1 MTSNNAPGE
10 LEKYANQDLPSDE
23 EFWTVVQRYFSF
35 EEPSSR
41 WSKHRKSLQKQLKRV
56 KSDISEIDSMTLL
69 ERSSIFSHIFG
80 NGNIETIEDIDV
92 LREDQSYSEKLNEKI
107 SLLFAF
113 AEIRL
118 FRSLAF
124 DLWKT
129 DDTLDKGDDTPP
141 VKDISPAD
149 QFTERFELSTAEA
162 AWLKNAELSSINW
175 LKLIASGPWDDDPRR
190 VFVVALINRL
200 STLSKE
206 HHSDL
211 VTGMVTA
218 FDETLKEHRSSL
230 PAEFLPES
238 LVLVEGQSEE
248 ILLPRFGE
256 LKGLDFRENAV
267 HVKSCGGAKQVVRQY
282 LNLRDILALPIASIL
297 DADVLEEA
305 EILKESLRDED
316 LLLVLADGELE
327 DSFEPA
333 AFIKMINEYIGAT
346 GSSTFLAVD
355 KLRSGESRVK
365 QMTQF
370 WRRNKLGSFDKIEFA
385 QVVSEKLESIDVPR
399 EFSNLM
405 ETIRESNNHAR
416 KELRFAR

>member
-1 MTSNNAPGE
+1 MTSNNAPGK

-80 NGNIETIEDIDV
+80 NGNIETLQDIDV
-92 LREDQSYSEKLNEKI
+92 LREDQSHSEKLNEKI

-113 AEIRL
+113 ADMRL

-129 DDTLDKGDDTPP
+129 DDTLDNGD
-141 VKDISPAD
+141 DISPAD
-149 QFTERFELSTAEA
+149 QFATRFELSTAET

-175 LKLIASGPWDDDPRR
+175 LKLIASGPWEDDPRG

-206 HHSDL
+206 NQSDL

-405 ETIRESNNHAR
+405 ETIRESTNHER

>member
-1 MTSNNAPGE
+1 M
-10 LEKYANQDLPSDE
+10 
-23 EFWTVVQRYFSF
+23 
-35 EEPSSR
+35 
-41 WSKHRKSLQKQLKRV
+41 
-56 KSDISEIDSMTLL
+56 
-69 ERSSIFSHIFG
+69 
-80 NGNIETIEDIDV
+80 
-92 LREDQSYSEKLNEKI
+92 NEKI

-113 AEIRL
+113 ADMRL

-129 DDTLDKGDDTPP
+129 DDTLDNSDHTPP
-141 VKDISPAD
+141 VDDISPAA
-149 QFTERFELSTAEA
+149 QFTARFELSTAEA

-175 LKLIASGPWDDDPRR
+175 LKLIASGPWEDDPRR

-200 STLSKE
+200 STLSE
-206 HHSDL
+206 ENNSDL
-211 VTGMVTA
+211 VTGMTTA

-256 LKGLDFRENAV
+256 LKGLDFRKNAV

-282 LNLRDILALPIASIL
+282 LNLRDILALPIVSIL

-316 LLLVLADGELE
+316 LLLVLANGELE

-333 AFIKMINEYIGAT
+333 AFIKMINEYIGTT

-399 EFSNLM
+399 EFSSLM
-405 ETIRESNNHAR
+405 EAIRESTNHER
-416 KELRFAR
+416 KRLRFAR

>member
-1 MTSNNAPGE
+1 M
-10 LEKYANQDLPSDE
+10 
-23 EFWTVVQRYFSF
+23 
-35 EEPSSR
+35 
-41 WSKHRKSLQKQLKRV
+41 

-80 NGNIETIEDIDV
+80 NGNIETIQDIDV
-92 LREDQSYSEKLNEKI
+92 LREDQNHSENPNYLNRKI
-107 SLLFAF
+107 SLLFAL
-113 AEIRL
+113 ADMRL

-129 DDTLDKGDDTPP
+129 DDTLDSSAASSSENDQ
-141 VKDISPAD
+141 SSAD
-149 QFTERFELSTAEA
+149 EFGSRFELSIAET

-175 LKLIASGPWDDDPRR
+175 LKLLSSGPWEDDPRR
-190 VFVVALINRL
+190 SFVVALINRL
-200 STLSKE
+200 AELSKE
-206 HHSDL
+206 KKEDL

-218 FDETLKEHRSSL
+218 FDDTLKEHRACL
-230 PAEFLPES
+230 PAEFLPE
-238 LVLVEGQSEE
+238 LLILVEGQSEE

-282 LNLRDILALPIASIL
+282 LNLRDILAMPIVSIL
-297 DADVLEEA
+297 DADVVEEA

-316 LLLVLADGELE
+316 RLLVLANGELE

-333 AFIKMINEYIGAT
+333 AFMKMINEYIGAT
-346 GSSTFLAVD
+346 GSSAFLPVD
-355 KLRSGESRVK
+355 RLKAGESRVK
-365 QMTQF
+365 QMAQF

-385 QVVSEKLESIDVPR
+385 QVVSQKLESFDVPR
-399 EFSNLM
+399 EFSTLM
-405 ETIRESNNHAR
+405 DTIRESTNDER

>member
-124 DLWKT
+124 DLWRT

-141 VKDISPAD
+141 IKDISPAD

-190 VFVVALINRL
+190 VFVVALVNRL

-256 LKGLDFRENAV
+256 LKGLDVRETGAQG
-267 HVKSCGGAKQVVRQY
+267 KSCG
-282 LNLRDILALPIASIL
+282 
-297 DADVLEEA
+297 
-305 EILKESLRDED
+305 
-316 LLLVLADGELE
+316 
-327 DSFEPA
+327 
-333 AFIKMINEYIGAT
+333 
-346 GSSTFLAVD
+346 
-355 KLRSGESRVK
+355 
-365 QMTQF
+365 
-370 WRRNKLGSFDKIEFA
+370 
-385 QVVSEKLESIDVPR
+385 
-399 EFSNLM
+399 
-405 ETIRESNNHAR
+405 
-416 KELRFAR
+416 

>member
-1 MTSNNAPGE
+1 
-10 LEKYANQDLPSDE
+10 
-23 EFWTVVQRYFSF
+23 VVQRYFSF

-80 NGNIETIEDIDV
+80 NGNIETIQDIDV
-92 LREDQSYSEKLNEKI
+92 LREDQNHSEVLNYSNSLNSKI

-113 AEIRL
+113 ADMRL

-129 DDTLDKGDDTPP
+129 DDTLDTDFA
-141 VKDISPAD
+141 SSSEND
-149 QFTERFELSTAEA
+149 QSSAAEFASRFELNIAET

-175 LKLIASGPWDDDPRR
+175 LKLLSSGPWENDPRR
-190 VFVVALINRL
+190 SFVVALINRL
-200 STLSKE
+200 SKLLKE
-206 HHSDL
+206 KKENL

-218 FDETLKEHRSSL
+218 FDDTLKEHRASL

-238 LVLVEGQSEE
+238 LILVEGQSEE

-256 LKGLDFRENAV
+256 LKGLDFCENAV

-282 LNLRDILALPIASIL
+282 LNLRDILALPIVAIL
-297 DADVLEEA
+297 DADVVEEA

-316 LLLVLADGELE
+316 RLLVLANGELE

-346 GSSTFLAVD
+346 GSSAFLPVD
-355 KLRSGESRVK
+355 RLRTGESRVK

-385 QVVSEKLESIDVPR
+385 QVVSQKLESIDVPR
-399 EFSNLM
+399 EFSTLM
-405 ETIRESNNHAR
+405 DTIRESTNDER